1 MPRVIQS
8 QRVWIL
14 LRGFTRW
21 KGSSGS
27 LENHIRVM
35 FENLWVWFYILLES
49 FQNQSL
55 KVKRRG
61 ELENRLETLGEV
73 LFVLKPLL
81 SAQGFLHPVERALWR
96 STRSLVWSRRNSD
109 WTILAKE
116 LELHWSASNMQPK
129 TAFTFVL
136 SNQKPSELPKAAVQ
150 HFLHHCCLT
159 PAPTHPLSRVS
170 TRSTP
175 ASPREAASLSLLPQ
189 ELLHARARGSWF
201 SRATSELSIIRAQF
215 AFSLSASHLSS
226 PKLTLQLC
234 VPLAGS
240 LLCSSAPHLVT
251 QNDFNLFF
259 FFFQLDVPPSWSKPA
274 ELCSSRDVFARTEYS
289 SRSFWTYLAFF
300 FPGLKLSWP
309 PGSWQISDCLVL
321 EEDYCDECFD
331 ITHEHMLLIAN
342 GNKAS
347 STQRGRQWLTAAN

>member
-27 LENHIRVM
+27 LENHIRVT

-81 SAQGFLHPVERALWR
+81 SAQGFLHTVEWALGR
-96 STRSLVWSRRNSD
+96 STRSLGWSRRNSD

-136 SNQKPSELPKAAVQ
+136 SNQKLSELPKAAVQ

-170 TRSTP
+170 TRSIP

-189 ELLHARARGSWF
+189 QLLHARARGSWF

-215 AFSLSASHLSS
+215 AFFLSASHLSS

-251 QNDFNLFF
+251 QSDFNLFF
-259 FFFQLDVPPSWSKPA
+259 FFFSWM
-274 ELCSSRDVFARTEYS
+274 
-289 SRSFWTYLAFF
+289 YLPLGASQQSCVLPGMSLLGQNILHDLSEVIWLF
-300 FPGLKLSWP
+300 FPWAEALLATWKPTDLWLFGSGGGLLWWMFWYYSRTYAFNSK
-309 PGSWQISDCLVL
+309 WQQSFQHSERQTVT
-321 EEDYCDECFD
+321 YCC
-331 ITHEHMLLIAN
+331 
-342 GNKAS
+342 
-347 STQRGRQWLTAAN
+347 